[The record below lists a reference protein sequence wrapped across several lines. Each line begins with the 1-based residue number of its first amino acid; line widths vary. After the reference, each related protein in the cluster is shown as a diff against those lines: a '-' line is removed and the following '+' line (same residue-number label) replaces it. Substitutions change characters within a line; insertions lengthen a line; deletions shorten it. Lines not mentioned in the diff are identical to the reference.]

1 MSYLD
6 NRISW
11 FVLDLGVVM
20 VLTGLFTW
28 VILFGLARLIPL
40 AEGSLARDLPSR
52 LRRAVAIVIGLRI
65 SRWLERRWGDD

>member
-6 NRISW
+6 NRISL

-28 VILFGLARLIPL
+28 VILFSLARLIPL
-40 AEGSLARDLPSR
+40 AEGSLACDLPNR
-52 LRRAVAIVIGLRI
+52 LRLAVAIVIGLRV
-65 SRWLERRWGDD
+65 SRWLERRWGGD